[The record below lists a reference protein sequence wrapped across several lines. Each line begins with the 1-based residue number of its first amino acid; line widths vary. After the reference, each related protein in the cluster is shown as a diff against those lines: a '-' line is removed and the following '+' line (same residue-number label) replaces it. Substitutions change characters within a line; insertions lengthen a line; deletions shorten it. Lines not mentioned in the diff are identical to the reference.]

1 MRLDFCPI
9 CGHPLVRITT
19 KTATYK
25 AVCLDCEV
33 TYKLSKESGSLETI
47 KIEPSSPSQM
57 TEAAMYKVI

>member
-1 MRLDFCPI
+1 MRLDFCTT
-9 CGHPLVRITT
+9 CGKKLVRITT

-33 TYKLSKESGSLETI
+33 TYKLSREFGSLETI

-57 TEAAMYKVI
+57 TEAAMNKAI